1 MVQRTRGIWSTRL
14 SGVLLIVALLGLW
27 EFSARVLVHSPNWP
41 PLTNV
46 LRALAAG
53 LTSPEL
59 PMIFASTLGRM
70 LVGFTI
76 GAWIG
81 IAVGL
86 AMGASRFVHHMLE
99 PLIEFLRPLPVPG
112 IIPPLIL
119 LLGIDDRMKIF
130 VIAFSAFF
138 PIVINTAQGVRATD
152 PTLIAT
158 ARTFRHGRLRV
169 LRSIIL
175 PASLPY
181 IFSGLRISLALAL
194 IVTIVAEMIS
204 GSQGLGH
211 YLVTMQYAM
220 RAADMY
226 AAVVLIAAA
235 GYLLNLTFLAVEHR
249 VLHWYF
255 ASQG

>member
-1 MVQRTRGIWSTRL
+1 M
-14 SGVLLIVALLGLW
+14 LLGLW

-41 PLTNV
+41 PFTDV
-46 LRALAAG
+46 LQALAAG
-53 LTSPEL
+53 LTSSEL
-59 PMIFASTLGRM
+59 PTIFASTIGRM
-70 LVGFTI
+70 LAGFTI
-76 GAWIG
+76 GATIG

-86 AMGASRFVHHMLE
+86 TMGSSRFVHHMLE

-119 LLGIDDRMKIF
+119 LLGIDDKMKIF
-130 VIAFSAFF
+130 VVAFSAFF
-138 PIVINTAQGVRATD
+138 PVVINTAQGVHAAD
-152 PTLIAT
+152 PTLVAT

-169 LRSIIL
+169 MRSIIL

-211 YLVTMQYAM
+211 YLITMQYAM

-226 AAVVLIAAA
+226 AGVILIAAA
-235 GYLLNLTFLAVEHR
+235 GYLLNLAFLAVEHR

-255 ASQG
+255 ASHE